1 MKNIYSNI
9 YSFNKKVLF
18 KTIKSLE
25 EGNLAGL
32 PTETVYGLAGNA
44 YSEKAIKKIYNLKKR
59 PKINP
64 LIIHYHKIKDA
75 EKDIVFNSQF
85 YKLYKKFC
93 PGPITFILKKNTKSK
108 ISSKATANLKTVAIR
123 FPNHKIIRSILKQI
137 NFPLAMPSANLSSG
151 LSPTYAHDVYDEF
164 KKKIDIII
172 NGGRSKVGIESTVI
186 DLTGKPKILRHGIIS
201 ENYIKKILR
210 TNFSKKRSK
219 VKSPGML
226 KKHYSPGIPVMI
238 GGKPSKSNEA
248 YIVFGSKHKNVN
260 NYFNLSKKADLK
272 EAAANL
278 YKIMRKIKNKRFK
291 KIFVSKIPNKGPGLA
306 INDRLKRASK

>member
-93 PGPITFILKKNTKSK
+93 PGPITFILKKILS
-108 ISSKATANLKTVAIR
+108 LKY
-123 FPNHKIIRSILKQI
+123 PQKQLQI
-137 NFPLAMPSANLSSG
+137 
-151 LSPTYAHDVYDEF
+151 
-164 KKKIDIII
+164 
-172 NGGRSKVGIESTVI
+172 
-186 DLTGKPKILRHGIIS
+186 
-201 ENYIKKILR
+201 
-210 TNFSKKRSK
+210 
-219 VKSPGML
+219 
-226 KKHYSPGIPVMI
+226 
-238 GGKPSKSNEA
+238 
-248 YIVFGSKHKNVN
+248 
-260 NYFNLSKKADLK
+260 
-272 EAAANL
+272 
-278 YKIMRKIKNKRFK
+278 
-291 KIFVSKIPNKGPGLA
+291 
-306 INDRLKRASK
+306 